1 MSPTG
6 PRNGAHGAS
15 GKHSAAGNHS
25 ASGKHSAS
33 ANEQQSTQI
42 LELIASGA
50 ATSRSELSRALGI
63 APSTVSLRVVELQEL
78 GLIVEQGVGL
88 SSGGRKP
95 RILSLRSG
103 KDFTMVA
110 DLGGQHA
117 RIGRVDLAGV
127 LHETATVPVR
137 IADGPEATLA
147 IVCAAF
153 REMIANAP
161 DAATSRLRGIGIAL
175 PGPTSDEFGGVE
187 LPSRMPGWQ
196 GFRVRDLLEQEF
208 PDMPI
213 VVDNDANVMAL
224 GEHYAQL
231 TAAQHSITVK
241 AGTAIGSGI
250 IVRGSIHRGATGA
263 AGDVTHTRISA
274 AASEPCSCGNIGCLE
289 TVASG
294 AGIVRQLRER
304 GVDVSTTADVLELT
318 RDAHPLATTLVRTA
332 GTYLGEVLSSVVNFF
347 NPDALFLTGGM
358 SSSEPFIAAVRS
370 RVYEGCHPLVTR
382 NLRIEA
388 ASTGRDAGLYGAA
401 HLVREKV
408 SLLGG

>member
-1 MSPTG
+1 MSPIG
-6 PRNGAHGAS
+6 PRTGVHG
-15 GKHSAAGNHS
+15 
-25 ASGKHSAS
+25 
-33 ANEQQSTQI
+33 NEQYTKQI
-42 LELIASGA
+42 IDLIASGT
-50 ATSRSELSRALGI
+50 ATSRSEISRALGI
-63 APSTVSLRVVELQEL
+63 APSTVSLRVAELERR
-78 GLIVEQGVGL
+78 GLIIERGVGS

-95 RILSLRSG
+95 RILCLREG
-103 KDFTMVA
+103 TDFAVVA

-127 LHETATVPVR
+127 LHETATFPVR
-137 IADGPEATLA
+137 INDGPEATLRL
-147 IVCAAF
+147 VCAAF
-153 REMIANAP
+153 AEMIAAAP

-175 PGPTSDEFGGVE
+175 PGPTSEEFGGVE

-196 GFRVRDLLEQEF
+196 GFSVRDRLAQEF
-208 PDMPI
+208 PGVPI
-213 VVDNDANVMAL
+213 AVDNDANLMAL

-231 TAAQHSITVK
+231 TAEQHSITVK

-250 IVRGSIHRGATGA
+250 IVRGALYRGATGA

-294 AGIVRQLRER
+294 AGLVRQLRER
-304 GVDVSTTADVLELT
+304 GVDVETTSDVIELA
-318 RDAHPLATTLVRTA
+318 RNAHPLATTLVRTA

-358 SSSEPFIAAVRS
+358 ASCEPFIAAVRS

-388 ASTGRDAGLYGAA
+388 ASTGPDAGLLGAA

-408 SLLGG
+408 ELLDG